1 MRQPVTNRRFTPTP
15 LQLILALAI
24 VLRLAHALSLNPLD
38 VYNTGGDSAWYLLNG
53 YALVTGQDNTHVT
66 IPGAPHPGVPVRLA
80 YLPTPPL
87 YLLFA
92 GFWQAVLPPAAAISM
107 TRLLQVLM
115 GAALCFFAHRLAAFF
130 GGERAGL
137 IAAAAL
143 AVSPAFIL
151 EAAVVQSE
159 TLFMFLAGAGLWLY
173 TRPFA
178 PGESNPTRRSLIAAA
193 VLFGLATLT
202 RAALLLFPAGLA
214 IHLLLA
220 GGWRRGFRQAALLLA
235 VYALVVS
242 TWTVYNLARW
252 GRLVVGGE
260 GFAAFLFI
268 GATDW
273 QGPDALDAQL
283 AEAAGGDAPG
293 DTQERQGIYR
303 EAAAQIIAQ
312 DVPGY
317 ISRRLADLTA
327 ALLQPHGT
335 IYYGGE
341 SLKDLAAG
349 WWMADRSPEGL
360 LRLAQ
365 GEWFWHKLVIYIFH
379 YAGLLLGTV
388 GLWLSR
394 RNWRTALPSFG
405 FILYVL
411 LVHLVLDALPRYLF
425 PAMLC
430 WWAFAGVALS
440 RLRRP
445 GTAARW

>member
-1 MRQPVTNRRFTPTP
+1 MTNRRFTPTL
-15 LQLILALAI
+15 LQLILALAV

-38 VYNTGGDSAWYLLNG
+38 VYSTGGDSAWYLLNG

-66 IPGAPHPGVPVRLA
+66 IPDAPHPGVPVRLA

-92 GFWQAVLPPAAAISM
+92 GFWQAVLPPAAAIIM
-107 TRLLQVLM
+107 IRLFQVLM
-115 GAALCFFAHRLAAFF
+115 SAALCFFAHRLAAIL
-130 GGERAGL
+130 GGQRAGL

-143 AVSPAFIL
+143 AVSPAFIV
-151 EAAVVQSE
+151 EPAAVLSE
-159 TLFMFLAGAGLWLY
+159 TLFMFLVGAALWLY
-173 TRPFA
+173 TRIFA
-178 PGESNPTRRSLIAAA
+178 PGEANAARSLIAAA
-193 VLFGLATLT
+193 ALFGLATLT

-220 GGWRRGFRQAALLLA
+220 GGLRRGFRQAALLLA
-235 VYALVVS
+235 IYTLVVS
-242 TWTVYNLARW
+242 TWTLYNLARW
-252 GRLVVGGE
+252 GRLVIGGE

-268 GATDW
+268 SATDW
-273 QGPDALDAQL
+273 QGPEALDAQL
-283 AEAAGGDAPG
+283 AETAGGDVPD
-293 DTQERQGIYR
+293 DTGERQEIFQH
-303 EAAAQIIAQ
+303 AAAQIIAQ

-341 SLKDLAAG
+341 SLKDLAVD
-349 WWMADRSPEGL
+349 WWLTDRSPVGL

-379 YAGLLLGTV
+379 YAGLLLGLA
-388 GLWLSR
+388 GLWVSR
-394 RNWRTALPSFG
+394 RNWRVAMPSFG
-405 FILYVL
+405 FILYIL

-425 PAMLC
+425 PAMVV